1 MIMDRFVNFTAGLVK
16 TGAQISI
23 IRAIHKKKAPKRPF
37 SKSLSCNYGLGGCP
51 AGAPCGDNGGVLIAS

>member
-23 IRAIHKKKAPKRPF
+23 IRAIHKKRAPKRPF
-37 SKSLSCNYGLGGCP
+37 SKSLSYKITAWEAARAVVP
-51 AGAPCGDNGGVLIAS
+51 VATMAAY